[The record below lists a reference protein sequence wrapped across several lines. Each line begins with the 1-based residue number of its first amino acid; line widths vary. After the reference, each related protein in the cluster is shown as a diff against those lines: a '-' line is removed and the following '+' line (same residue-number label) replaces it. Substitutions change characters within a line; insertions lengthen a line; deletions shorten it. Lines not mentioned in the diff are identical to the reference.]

1 MNYVFTHE
9 IPNNSKRLKLAFFSM
24 LCFSILCFVGVAVA
38 LAFWDDYTYWV
49 YSLKYQRNVEAGWPP
64 FIYGW
69 GLWLGI
75 GTIIFVPL
83 LFSMQDFKNP
93 SLAMTKEGL
102 FINQQMIKNVV
113 VPFNEISKIEKSAKG
128 YKIIYKDNNA
138 VLSRMKGISKAFAK
152 SNLENDN
159 FYISTTHSSGDI
171 DGFMAELEKKLA

>member
-1 MNYVFTHE
+1 MTYQFINE

-24 LCFSILCFVGVAVA
+24 LTFSILCFLGVALA
-38 LAFWDDYTYWV
+38 LAFWDDYTYIV
-49 YSLKYQRNVEAGWPP
+49 YSLKHQRNIEAGWPA

-75 GTIIFVPL
+75 GTLLFVPL

-93 SLAMTKEGL
+93 SLAMTNDSL
-102 FINQQMIKNVV
+102 FINQQMIKNVL
-113 VPFNEISKIEKSAKG
+113 VPFNEISKIEKSSKG
-128 YKIIYKDNNA
+128 YKIVYKDNNS